1 MNYQDI
7 AKVNSEI
14 NYIDLKGK
22 SYASVAERISAF
34 RKLYPTGY
42 ITTEIVEHDGTTVLM
57 RATAGYTNESGQ
69 IVVLCEGHAQEV
81 RGKGMVNGTSYIEN
95 CETSAVGRALG
106 MLGLGIAGGICSAE
120 EFDNADKARTREE
133 NAELSSLRCDILL
146 AVNGDVETL
155 NKDIERITGGKF
167 HSMDGM
173 NATQLTAIHKIESK
187 HYQGGKA
194 NE

>member
-22 SYASVAERISAF
+22 SYASVAERINAF

-42 ITTEIVEHDGTTVLM
+42 ITTEIVEHDGTTVM
-57 RATAGYTNESGQ
+57 MKAVAGYTDESGQ
-69 IVVLCEGHAQEV
+69 HFVLCVGHAQEV

-146 AVNGDVETL
+146 AVNGDVDTL